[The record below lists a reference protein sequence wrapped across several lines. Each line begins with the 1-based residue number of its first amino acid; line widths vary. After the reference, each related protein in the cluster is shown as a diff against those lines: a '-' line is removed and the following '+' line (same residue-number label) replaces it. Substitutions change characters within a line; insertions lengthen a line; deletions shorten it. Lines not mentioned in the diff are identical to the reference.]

1 MSGPGT
7 FLSAAEGG
15 VLLRVQVAPK
25 ASRERIEGMQEQAD
39 GGAALKVAVT
49 AAPEG
54 GKANAA
60 VIKLLAKAWRL
71 PKSAFAIRAGA
82 SARRK
87 VFFIA
92 GDAAELARLINERM
106 ETTND

>member
-1 MSGPGT
+1 MVREVLPT
-7 FLSAAEGG
+7 TGG
-15 VLLRVQVAPK
+15 ILIRVQVSPK
-25 ASRERIEGMQEQAD
+25 ASRERIEGMQDQAD
-39 GGAALKVAVT
+39 GSAALKVAVT

-60 VIKLLAKAWRL
+60 VVKLLAKAWRL
-71 PKSAFAIRAGA
+71 PKSAFEIRAGA

-92 GDAAELARLINERM
+92 GDADALAHQIKERV

>member
-1 MSGPGT
+1 M
-7 FLSAAEGG
+7 
-15 VLLRVQVAPK
+15 QVAPK

-39 GGAALKVAVT
+39 GGTALKVAVT

-60 VIKLLAKAWRL
+60 VVKLLAKAWRL
-71 PKSAFAIRAGA
+71 PKSAFEIRAGA

-87 VFFIA
+87 VLFISGDA
-92 GDAAELARLINERM
+92 GDLARLINERV